1 MRAARIEVLGGPSSV
16 VLSEVP
22 DPVAGDG
29 QVLIEVRAAGITY
42 PDVLM
47 SRGEYQFKP
56 ELPFVPGSQVA
67 GTVLSAPESSG
78 LTAGQRVC
86 AFTIVGG
93 FAERAVVSPSQ
104 VLPAPDELSWDAA
117 AVSLTNYLTAHFA
130 LLLRGRLKAGDWV
143 LVHGAAGGV
152 GLASIQ
158 MAKSV
163 GASVIAVV
171 SSEAK
176 AAAARRSGAD
186 HVLEVDD
193 FRAGVKTLTGG
204 RGVDVVLDP
213 VGGDRFTDSLRSLA
227 QGGRLVVVGF
237 VGGEIPT
244 VKVNRLLL
252 NNIDVVGAAWGEY
265 AMTNTD
271 YAAQQWQELL
281 PLFASGALRPEVA
294 AVLPLER
301 AAEGL
306 RLLDDREVIGN
317 VVLTP

>member
-29 QVLIEVRAAGITY
+29 QVLIDIRAAGITY

-67 GTVLSAPESSG
+67 GTVVSAPETSG
-78 LTAGQRVC
+78 LAAGQRVC

-93 FAERAVVSPSQ
+93 FAERAVVDPSQ
-104 VLPAPDELSWDAA
+104 VLPAPDGLSWDAA

-193 FRAGVKTLTGG
+193 FRAGVKTVTGG

-252 NNIDVVGAAWGEY
+252 NNIDVVGAAWSEY
-265 AMTNTD
+265 AMTNAD

-294 AVLPLER
+294 AVLPLDH